1 MKSKVVIDVS
11 SNMGKKRVFSYED
24 HDTFMVGRMDDCHV
38 CIGDD
43 SFLSRHHFILEVNP
57 PSARLQDLGSLN
69 GTYVNNKK
77 VGGRDANETPEEALA
92 RYKFPWVDLKNG
104 DVITTGDTRF
114 SVIIESPNTV
124 IGPVRCQK
132 CGRDV
137 SNEAGAMRGGT
148 YVCEA
153 CQKSATASPFELLQQ
168 FLEESRTG
176 RPSYRKNATSTFK
189 YGFHQEALTKFTD
202 WDVVKVIGV
211 GIFGASY
218 LLQNRSTRD
227 SAVLKLMLPK
237 IAASDELKDRFLSET
252 TAIQKISHPNMVN
265 FIESGYRNGI
275 FYFLME
281 YCNIGNLESLRHGG
295 TVKPADLIL
304 AMLQALEPLTLAHS
318 NGFVHR
324 NIKPQNILLHTADN
338 KIFVKISDF
347 GLSRSFSLNGLSGM
361 TVTGGAAGSYPY
373 MPREL
378 LVDFKYSR
386 PESDIWSIGATM
398 YNLLTGEFPRNFS
411 HALDPLDVILHGDV
425 IPIRSRNSSI
435 PTDLAEVIDRAV
447 RNNPVDRYKHAG
459 EMLSALQ
466 RIYKNYQRA

>member
-1 MKSKVVIDVS
+1 MTSKVVIDVS
-11 SNMGKKRVFSYED
+11 STKGRKRVFSFED

-38 CIGDD
+38 CIESD

-57 PSARLQDLGSLN
+57 PNARLQDLGSLN
-69 GTYVNNKK
+69 GTYINEKK
-77 VGGRDANETPEEALA
+77 VGGRDVSETPEEALK
-92 RYKFPWVDLKNG
+92 RHKFPWVDLKNG

-114 SVIIESPNTV
+114 NVIIESPNIM

-148 YVCEA
+148 YVCES
-153 CQKSATASPFELLQQ
+153 CQKSAAASPFELLQQ
-168 FLEESRTG
+168 FLEDSRFG
-176 RPSYRKNATSTFK
+176 RPTYRKNATSTLK
-189 YGFHQEALTKFTD
+189 YGFHQESLTQFSD
-202 WDVVKVIGV
+202 WDIVKVLGA
-211 GIFGASY
+211 GLFGATY
-218 LLQNRSTRD
+218 LLQNRS
-227 SAVLKLMLPK
+227 SKKNVALKLMLPK
-237 IAASDELKDRFLSET
+237 IAASDELKDHFLQET
-252 TAIQKISHPNMVN
+252 TAIQKIKHPNMMD

-275 FYFLME
+275 FYFLMD

-295 TVKPADLIL
+295 TVKPSDLIL
-304 AMLQALEPLTLAHS
+304 SMLQALEPLTVAHS

-324 NIKPQNILLHTADN
+324 NLKPQNILLHTADN
-338 KIFVKISDF
+338 KIYVKISDF

-361 TVTGGAAGSYPY
+361 TITGETTGSYPY

-386 PESDIWSIGATM
+386 PESDIWSVGATM

-411 HALDPLDVILHGDV
+411 HSRDPLDVILHGDI
-425 IPIRSRNSSI
+425 IPVRSRDSSI
-435 PTDLAEVIDRAV
+435 PKDLAEIIDRAV
-447 RNNPVDRYKHAG
+447 RNNPADRYKHAG

-466 RIYKNYQRA
+466 RVYKSNHG

>member
-1 MKSKVVIDVS
+1 MTSKVIIDVS
-11 SNMGKKRVFSYED
+11 NLKGKKQVFSYED

-38 CIGDD
+38 CIEDD

-57 PSARLQDLGSLN
+57 PNARLQDLGSLN

-92 RYKFPWVDLKNG
+92 RHSFPWVDLKNG

-114 SVIIESPNTV
+114 NVIIQLSNAVTGT
-124 IGPVRCQK
+124 IRCQK

-137 SNEAGAMRGGT
+137 SNEAGAVRGGT
-148 YVCEA
+148 YVCES
-153 CQKSATASPFELLQQ
+153 CQKSASSSPFELLQQ
-168 FLEESRTG
+168 FLEESRIG
-176 RPSYRKNATSTFK
+176 RPTYRKNATSTLK
-189 YGFHQEALTKFTD
+189 YGFHQETLAKFSD
-202 WDVVKVIGV
+202 WDVIKVLGV
-211 GIFGASY
+211 GLFGSSY
-218 LLQNRSTRD
+218 LLQHRD
-227 SAVLKLMLPK
+227 NKKMAVLKLMLPK
-237 IAASDELKDRFLSET
+237 IAASDELKDRFLEET
-252 TAIQKISHPNMVN
+252 AAIRKIQHPNMVE
-265 FIESGYRNGI
+265 FYESGYRNGI

-295 TVKPADLIL
+295 IVKPGDLIL
-304 AMLQALEPLTLAHS
+304 SMLQALEPLTQAHS

-324 NIKPQNILLHTADN
+324 NLKPQNILLHTAEK

-361 TVTGGAAGSYPY
+361 TLTGGAAGSYPY
-373 MPREL
+373 LPREL

-411 HALDPLDVILHGDV
+411 HSRDPLDVILHGDI
-425 IPIRSRNSSI
+425 IPIGSRNSSI
-435 PTDLAEVIDRAV
+435 PKEMAEIIDRAV
-447 RNNPVDRYKHAG
+447 RNNPADRYKHAG

-466 RIYKNYQRA
+466 RVYKSIQ